1 MVSKHKK
8 QNISEM
14 RILTLEN
21 TKYEL
26 DVLPEEVDDMRFSVM
41 DNSDPANPD
50 HLWIPLIFLE
60 SFNSPALVLN
70 IGNNQIKMPMDWQ
83 VLIGEP
89 EVGNLEVLPL
99 TAINDR
105 GFKAYNFNPLS
116 GFRPDF
122 LDIEIVDVYNDVNWY
137 CPKLK
142 NGQLLTVPLQDG
154 NKPDCVYFV
163 KEISRNCEVVQY
175 DKIF

>member
-1 MVSKHKK
+1 
-8 QNISEM
+8 M

-21 TKYEL
+21 IKYEL
-26 DVLPEEVDDMRFSVM
+26 DVLPEQVDDMRFSVM

>member
-1 MVSKHKK
+1 M
-8 QNISEM
+8 
-14 RILTLEN
+14 
-21 TKYEL
+21 
-26 DVLPEEVDDMRFSVM
+26 
-41 DNSDPANPD
+41 
-50 HLWIPLIFLE
+50 
-60 SFNSPALVLN
+60 
-70 IGNNQIKMPMDWQ
+70 KMPIDWQ

-105 GFKAYNFNPLS
+105 GFKAYNFNPLT

-142 NGQLLTVPLQDG
+142 NGQLLTVP
-154 NKPDCVYFV
+154 
-163 KEISRNCEVVQY
+163 
-175 DKIF
+175 

>member
-1 MVSKHKK
+1 
-8 QNISEM
+8 M
-14 RILTLEN
+14 RILTLDN
-21 TKYEL
+21 IKYEL
-26 DVLPEEVDDMRFSVM
+26 DVLPEQVDDMRFSVM

-70 IGNNQIKMPMDWQ
+70 IGQHTIKMPMDWQ
-83 VLIGEP
+83 ILIGEP
-89 EVGNLEVLPL
+89 EVGNLEVIPL

-105 GFKAYNFNPLS
+105 GFKAYNFNPLT

-163 KEISRNCEVVQY
+163 KEISRNCEIVQY

>member
-1 MVSKHKK
+1 
-8 QNISEM
+8 M
-14 RILTLEN
+14 RILTLDN
-21 TKYEL
+21 IKYEL
-26 DVLPEEVDDMRFSVM
+26 DVLPEQVDDMRFSVM

-70 IGNNQIKMPMDWQ
+70 IGKHTIKMPMDWQ
-83 VLIGEP
+83 ILIGEP

-105 GFKAYNFNPLS
+105 GFKAYNFNPLT

-142 NGQLLTVPLQDG
+142 NGQLLTVPLQDQE
-154 NKPDCVYFV
+154 KPDCVYFV
-163 KEISRNCEVVQY
+163 KEISRNCEIVQY

>member
-8 QNISEM
+8 QSISEM

-50 HLWIPLIFLE
+50 HLWMPLIFLE

-70 IGNNQIKMPMDWQ
+70 IGGNQINMPMDWQ